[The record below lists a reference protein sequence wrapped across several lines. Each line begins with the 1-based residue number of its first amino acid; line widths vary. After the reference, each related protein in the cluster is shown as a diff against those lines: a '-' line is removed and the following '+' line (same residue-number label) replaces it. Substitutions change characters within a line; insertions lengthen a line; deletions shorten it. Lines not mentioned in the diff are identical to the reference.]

1 MRKFS
6 RKKIALFLAII
17 YTVFVFVLYGGYVIY
32 RAATFYVNIKYP
44 QRGLQGRVYRF
55 DPELG
60 FAPIPNSQGAH
71 VLPPGPNIPIRY
83 NADGFRI
90 PRDDSA
96 DVTSRLRPIVLALG
110 CSYTYG
116 DACTAEDAYPYLVG
130 KQINGSSINAGGCG
144 YGLSH
149 MVILA
154 RRLLPA
160 YKPDYV
166 LVQYSPWLVPRA
178 QSFFAPSFYGKITN
192 PFFFEQ
198 ENTLRLS
205 LPVFKPISIDLPIDK
220 YKTSAKGM
228 VDFLSFLVS
237 AGIPLHI
244 YEDIHMVLF
253 YTKRYLGLIPTP
265 SHNERKIIQTAYGEI
280 ARLAQINGAR
290 MIVVVLGCD
299 EKPIPVPEEI
309 LALNP
314 LVANANAALLGRL
327 PEKTLESYAKR
338 YVHWNGSPP
347 MVVDAHPNPSAHQ
360 IIAEEIVNKIKASGK
375 KNNCSMLRNR

>member
-6 RKKIALFLAII
+6 RRKTALFLVII
-17 YTVFVFVLYGGYVIY
+17 YTVFVSVFYGGYVIY

-44 QRGLQGRVYRF
+44 QRGMQGRVYRF

-83 NADGFRI
+83 DADGFRI
-90 PRDDSA
+90 PRDDKA
-96 DVTSRLRPIVLALG
+96 DVRSRLRPLVLALG

-130 KQINGSSINAGGCG
+130 KQIGGSSINAGGCA

-154 RRLLPA
+154 RRLLPT
-160 YKPDYV
+160 YKPDYL

-178 QSFFAPSFYGKITN
+178 QSFFVPSFYGKITN
-192 PFFFEQ
+192 PFYFER

-205 LPVFKPISIDLPIDK
+205 LPIFRPIIIDLPIDQ
-220 YKTSAKGM
+220 YKTSTKG
-228 VDFLSFLVS
+228 VADCLSFLTSV
-237 AGIPLHI
+237 GIPLGV
-244 YEDIHMVLF
+244 YEDIHMLLF
-253 YTKRYLGLIPTP
+253 RTKRRLGFIPSP
-265 SHNERKIIQTAYGEI
+265 SHDESKIIQTAYGEI
-280 ARLAQINGAR
+280 ARLAQTNGAR

-299 EKPIPVPEEI
+299 EKPLPVPKEI

-314 LVANANAALLGRL
+314 LVANAHAALLGRL

-347 MVVDAHPNPSAHQ
+347 VVVDAHPNPSAHK
-360 IIAEEIVNKIKASGK
+360 IIAEEIVNIIKAADNK
-375 KNNCSMLRNR
+375 K

>member
-1 MRKFS
+1 MKKFS
-6 RKKIALFLAII
+6 RKKTALFLVII
-17 YTVFVFVLYGGYVIY
+17 YTVFVFVFYGGSVIY
-32 RAATFYVNIKYP
+32 RAAKFYANIKHP
-44 QRGLQGRVYRF
+44 QRGMQGKVYRF

-83 NADGFRI
+83 DAAGFRI
-90 PRDDSA
+90 PREDPA
-96 DVTSRLRPIVLALG
+96 TVPSRLRPLVLALG

-130 KQINGSSINAGGCG
+130 KQINGSSINAGGCA
-144 YGLSH
+144 YGLAQ

-154 RRLLPA
+154 RRLLPV
-160 YKPDYV
+160 YKPDYL
-166 LVQYSPWLVPRA
+166 LVQYSPWLVTRA

-192 PFFFEQ
+192 PFYFER

-205 LPVFKPISIDLPIDK
+205 LPIFRPIIIDLPIDQ
-220 YKTSAKGM
+220 YKTSAKG
-228 VDFLSFLVS
+228 VADFLSFIVS
-237 AGIPLHI
+237 VGIPLHI
-244 YEDIHMVLF
+244 YEDFHLVLF
-253 YTKRYLGLIPTP
+253 RTKKYLGLIPAP
-265 SHNERKIIQTAYGEI
+265 SHDENKIIQTAYGEI

-290 MIVVVLGCD
+290 MIVVVLGWN
-299 EKPIPVPEEI
+299 EKPVPVPEKI

-314 LVANANAALLGRL
+314 LVANAHAALLDRL

-347 MVVDAHPNPSAHQ
+347 VVIDAHPNPSAHK
-360 IIAEEIVNKIKASGK
+360 IIAEEIVNTIKASGK
-375 KNNCSMLRNR
+375 KK